1 MPHPAPAIAICHAR
15 WSFSC
20 FSQLGNDEATEGGI
34 ELFLGGGGGVLAE
47 ETTVGAVE
55 VLVREGFIVG
65 VPGLPIGETG
75 RVGEFR
81 FGSFGAL
88 AKRRKSGAL
97 VGGELLLVFVQGII
111 TNDRLSVTVGD
122 IKLAVAGEAALQFG

>member
-1 MPHPAPAIAICHAR
+1 MVTGHAR

-20 FSQLGNDEATEGGI
+20 FPQLGDDEATESGI
-34 ELFLGGGGGVLAE
+34 EFVLCGGGGVVTE
-47 ETTVGAVE
+47 ETTVRAAEALGG
-55 VLVREGFIVG
+55 EGFIVG

-75 RVGEFR
+75 RIGEFR
-81 FGSFGAL
+81 LGSFGTL

-97 VGGELLLVFVQGII
+97 VGGEFLLVLVQGII

-122 IKLAVAGEAALQFG
+122 IKLAVASEAALQFG

>member
-1 MPHPAPAIAICHAR
+1 MVTGHAR

-20 FSQLGNDEATEGGI
+20 FSQLGDDEATEGGI
-34 ELFLGGGGGVLAE
+34 ELVLCGGGGVVTE
-47 ETTVGAVE
+47 ETTVRTAEALGG
-55 VLVREGFIVG
+55 EGFIVG

-97 VGGELLLVFVQGII
+97 VGGEFLLVFVQGII